1 MSSELESIAG
11 GDPVRQQA
19 AAWFA
24 RLRSDDV
31 AAADTQRWAAWLE
44 ADPRHRSAYERLER
58 LWSEA
63 GEHAPDPE
71 IARRLAGAEARPS
84 GARRPRRLRAL
95 ATAAAA
101 VVAAAIGAWALTRP
115 PAPAPET
122 TYATAVGEQRDL
134 SLEDGTRVTL
144 DTDTRLRVAY
154 LDDERRMVL
163 DRGRAFFRVAPEARP
178 LSVRTRHGG
187 VRVVGT
193 AFEMRR
199 DEGTVDVALIEGEV
213 LLLPPEEARGAA
225 AAPVRMVAGQRARLG
240 AGLPAP
246 RIEPLQATSA
256 PAWLSGRLVF
266 EEAALVDA
274 AAEFNRYGHGRVV
287 LDGEGLAAIRIT
299 GVFRSDGAAAFAG
312 ALADAYP
319 VVLDAPEPGVL
330 RLRPDPDR
338 SGARAP

>member
-1 MSSELESIAG
+1 MKPELESIAG

-24 RLRSDDV
+24 RLRSDD
-31 AAADTQRWAAWLE
+31 ATAADTQRWTAWLE

-63 GEHAPDPE
+63 GEHAPHPE
-71 IARRLAGAEARPS
+71 IARRLADGPAGIGRT
-84 GARRPRRLRAL
+84 GARRRWLFGL
-95 ATAAAA
+95 ATAATLAA
-101 VVAAAIGAWALTRP
+101 SAIGAWALRP
-115 PAPAPET
+115 PAAADT
-122 TYATAVGEQRDL
+122 TYATAVGEQRSL

-163 DRGRAFFRVAPEARP
+163 DHGRAFFRVAHEARP

-193 AFEMRR
+193 AFELRG
-199 DEGTVDVALIEGEV
+199 DERAAEVALIEGEV
-213 LLLPPEEARGAA
+213 LLLPPEHARGPAA
-225 AAPVRMVAGQRARLG
+225 VPVRMVAGQRARLG
-240 AGLPAP
+240 DGLTAP
-246 RIEPLQATSA
+246 RIEPLRATAA

-266 EEAALVDA
+266 EDASLADA
-274 AAEFNRYGHGRVV
+274 AAEFNRYGHGRIV
-287 LDGEGLAAIRIT
+287 LDGDGLSAIRIT

-319 VVLDAPEPGVL
+319 VALDASEPGVL
-330 RLRPDPDR
+330 RLRPAPDR
-338 SGARAP
+338 DEARAP